1 MSKLHSHARIAA
13 FTLIE
18 LLVVISIISLLI
30 SILLPALAGARK
42 SAFNTQCMT
51 NQRQLMLYVTIYS
64 QDSDGMLP
72 YSWGPSG
79 TSNWRDTLDHYAPR
93 LTSESGNTRLYWCP
107 SMKIKIQPAN
117 YKMVTYAPNP
127 AGFKRADYN
136 PSIPTMR
143 LEQIPRPSQVMAMA
157 DAIQAFPTGD
167 VWFYFDDFH
176 AESFNPTNAVN
187 INRDLL
193 IPQWNQL
200 DGQMG
205 PTHVRFRHFESSPGD
220 GQANVVFMD
229 GHAQTRATDTITQ
242 QNIATT
248 Y

>member
-1 MSKLHSHARIAA
+1 MSTSHTHATCKA

-18 LLVVISIISLLI
+18 LLVVISIIALLV
-30 SILLPALAGARK
+30 SILLPALSGARK
-42 SAFNTQCMT
+42 AAFNTKCMV
-51 NQRQLMLYVTIYS
+51 NQRQLMLYATIYS

-79 TSNWRDTLDHYAPR
+79 VGNWRETLDKYAPR
-93 LTSESGNTRLYWCP
+93 THASSGNTQLYWCP
-107 SMKIKIQPAN
+107 SMKKKIDPAN
-117 YKMVTYAPNP
+117 FKLVTYAPNP

-136 PSIPTMR
+136 PAIPTMR
-143 LEQIPRPSQVMAMA
+143 LEMIPRPSKVLAIA

-176 AESFNPTNAVN
+176 AETYNPTNAAN
-187 INRDLL
+187 INRSLL
-193 IPQWNQL
+193 IPKWNQT
-200 DGQMG
+200 DGAYG
-205 PTHVRFRHFESSPGD
+205 PTHVRYRHFEASPGQ

-229 GHAQTRATDTITQ
+229 GHTQTRAVDTITQ
-242 QNIATT
+242 ENIATT